1 MAKSSTICI
10 KVEPELKE
18 HAEQILSKLGIPMST
33 AINIFLHQIVIRKGL
48 PFDVSPQIEFIN
60 DIEVKE

>member
-18 HAEQILSKLGIPMST
+18 HAEQILSKLGVPTLYEEST
-33 AINIFLHQIVIRKGL
+33 
-48 PFDVSPQIEFIN
+48 PVSLFEELGVN
-60 DIEVKE
+60 NNL